1 MGAMAKLSEHL
12 RGRMVEL
19 RKAKDEGRKIVGYT
33 PGGYFPEELALA
45 AGVVPVGL
53 LRGGE
58 HEPVAMAGA
67 YMSRWF
73 DTFARAQIGYRL
85 MKEDAAY
92 QLIDLLV
99 VPVTNNHMRAIAD
112 AWDFYTDVEVFRF
125 GVPHRKNDRSCEYY
139 LSGIRLLREKLESL
153 TGANIEDSELREMID
168 LCNNERRLLE
178 EISLMRKSDRPPIS
192 GRDFARLNH
201 ASFLADKKVMV
212 EVLESLRDE
221 LKDKKGKVPRARI
234 LLTGSTMA
242 FGDYKIYDLIEETGA
257 EVVVEEFA
265 EGIRHYWWKVEPDS
279 DLMNALADRYF
290 SRRVCAGWFRPGR
303 ERLDYNCQL
312 AKEFKVDGVIWYQC
326 MYHDCYDMESYYF
339 PKILKEQTGL
349 SMLKIATDYDASETG
364 PFRTRVETFVE
375 TMK

>member
-12 RGRMVEL
+12 RGRMVDL
-19 RKAKDEGRKIVGYT
+19 RRAKDEGKKIIGYT

-45 AGVVPVGL
+45 AGAVPVGL

-58 HEPVAMAGA
+58 HEPVLMAGA
-67 YMSRWF
+67 YMTRWF
-73 DTFARAQIGYRL
+73 DTFARAQIGYRVL
-85 MKEDAAY
+85 KEDAAY
-92 QLIDLLV
+92 QLIDLIV

-112 AWDFYTDVEVFRF
+112 AWDFYTDVDVFRF
-125 GVPHRKNDRSCEYY
+125 GVPHRKNDRSFEYY
-139 LSGIRLLREKLESL
+139 LGGIKSLRQKLESL
-153 TGANIEDSELREMID
+153 TGAKIEDSKLKEMIE
-168 LCNNERRLLE
+168 LCNRERRLLE
-178 EISLMRKSDRPPIS
+178 EISVMRKSDHPPIS

-212 EVLESLRDE
+212 EALESLRDE
-221 LKDKKGKVPRARI
+221 LKDKKGEKPRARI

-242 FGDYKIYDLIEETGA
+242 FGDYKIYDLIEETGSD
-257 EVVVEEFA
+257 VVVEEFA
-265 EGIRHYWWKVEPDS
+265 EGIRHYWWRVEPDT
-279 DLMNALADRYF
+279 DLMSALADRYF
-290 SRRVCAGWFRPGR
+290 RKRVCAGWFRPGR

-312 AKEFKVDGVIWYQC
+312 AKDFKVDGVVWYQC

-339 PKILKEQTGL
+339 PNILKEQTGL

-375 TMK
+375 MLR

>member
-1 MGAMAKLSEHL
+1 MGAMERLSEHL
-12 RGRMVEL
+12 RGRMVDL
-19 RKAKDEGRKIVGYT
+19 RKAKDEGRKIIGYT

-45 AGVVPVGL
+45 SGAVPVGL

-139 LSGIRLLREKLESL
+139 LDGIKLLREKLENL
-153 TGANIEDSELREMID
+153 TGAKIEDSKIRGMID
-168 LCNNERRLLE
+168 LCNKERSLLE

-212 EVLESLRDE
+212 DVLESLRGE
-221 LKDKKGKVPRARI
+221 LKDRKGKAPRARI

-257 EVVVEEFA
+257 DVVVEEFA
-265 EGIRHYWWKVEPDS
+265 EGIRHYWWRVEPDS

-290 SRRVCAGWFRPGR
+290 RKRVCAGWFRPGR

-312 AKEFKVDGVIWYQC
+312 AKEFKADGVIWYQC

-349 SMLKIATDYDASETG
+349 SMLKIATDYDAAETG
-364 PFRTRVETFVE
+364 PFRTRVETFIE